1 MDELSIERL
10 KERLVELHEE
20 ETYKIN
26 KIISKY
32 RRNTPVHKMEES
44 DIKEIKG
51 IMKWYK
57 HMRESIDSFIN
68 IKTEEDKNDK
78 KMIEDYIGQYIG
90 SDNIFGYQ
98 STDLVNKYFSDL
110 TDGKFRGFGN
120 ASVSCLN
127 DYPYGWNVYKVDSR
141 TSFRKGDVFVNTNG
155 YGFNGIITAPYGRD
169 KVLIVAQNFNGQNG
183 IYYNKKDEPVGI
195 HEYPI
200 SEIHYIIRPS
210 SIDIKRNFKIYEDS
224 DTLSNFDD
232 HKKTNENTVTLDLDK
247 YNEIIAKAN
256 KYDEL
261 EANGEVGTDLDIHIE
276 MTMRSV
282 EDMLDGDKLIH
293 NIHEKRKR

>member
-1 MDELSIERL
+1 MDEMSIEKLEKRL
-10 KERLVELHEE
+10 EELYEE
-20 ETYKIN
+20 EIYKIN
-26 KIISKY
+26 KISSKY
-32 RRNTPVHKMEES
+32 KRDTPFDDMKEK

-57 HMRESIDSFIN
+57 HMRESIDSLIQKK
-68 IKTEEDKNDK
+68 IEEEKNDK
-78 KMIEDYIGQYIG
+78 KMIEDYIGQFIG
-90 SDNIFGYQ
+90 KDNIFGYQ

-120 ASVSCLN
+120 ASVSHLN

-141 TSFRKGDVFVNTNG
+141 IRFRKGDVFVNTDG
-155 YGFNGIITAPYGRD
+155 YGFNGIIAAPYGKD

-183 IYYNKKDEPVGI
+183 IYYNKEDKPVDI

-200 SEIHYIIRPS
+200 SDIHYIIRPS
-210 SIDIKRNFKIYEDS
+210 SIDIKRKFKLYEDS
-224 DTLSNFDD
+224 DTLSEFAD
-232 HKKTNENTVTLDLDK
+232 HNKSNTNTVTLDLDK
-247 YNEIIAKAN
+247 YNEIIEKAN

-261 EANGEVGTDLDIHIE
+261 EANGEAGTDLDIHIE

-282 EDMLDGDKLIH
+282 EDMLDGERILHKIRGK
-293 NIHEKRKR
+293 IKP

>member
-57 HMRESIDSFIN
+57 HMRESIDSLIQKK
-68 IKTEEDKNDK
+68 IEEEKNDK

-90 SDNIFGYQ
+90 SDNIFRYQ

-110 TDGKFRGFGN
+110 TDGEFRGFGN
-120 ASVSCLN
+120 AHVSHLN

-141 TSFRKGDVFVNTNG
+141 IRFRKGDVFVNTDG
-155 YGFNGIITAPYGRD
+155 YGFNGIITAPYGKD

-183 IYYNKKDEPVGI
+183 IYYNKEDKPVDI

-200 SEIHYIIRPS
+200 SDIHYIIRPS
-210 SIDIKRNFKIYEDS
+210 SIDIKRKFKLYEDS
-224 DTLSNFDD
+224 DTLSEFAD
-232 HKKTNENTVTLDLDK
+232 HNKSNTNTVTLDLDR
-247 YNEIIAKAN
+247 YNEIIEKAN

-261 EANGEVGTDLDIHIE
+261 EANGEAGTDLDIHIE